1 MKFPIDGKN
10 RTCSKPPSS
19 YLVTK
24 EKDGKWIWPVWLR
37 NAGVSRI
44 PRKAKKTTDCAAG
57 NRCEMWWESF
67 VKAHEFGL
75 TWYPLRI
82 VWLFTAIS
90 ALESNIKTPPD
101 RLMVHFFT
109 VLNVHLTI
117 KKRKTWDSVTQATP
131 PHTLLEGSGLGVFRY
146 VSFWIHCSFHPG
158 LDGRNRALGVVSLT
172 CSRYYVYI
180 YIHIYKTNVS
190 KIYILYTHVCLYMR
204 GQILKI
210 ARDPRCQKMCSK
222 RMRFDAIQKKCIG
235 FGQNTLTIVWYR
247 RFQACL
253 DSHDTYWH
261 DLLQTPR
268 LLSTIRYRSNRLRR
282 WSVSAATAQ
291 NHCITASSR
300 NQTAPWWTRMFSQF
314 WVGNGCSILHNTIA
328 HRF

>member
-90 ALESNIKTPPD
+90 PLESNIKTPPD

-117 KKRKTWDSVTQATP
+117 KKEKRE
-131 PHTLLEGSGLGVFRY
+131 TLSLKPLRPTHCWRVVDL
-146 VSFWIHCSFHPG
+146 VSFATWVSESIAVFTLAWTEEIAHWESYHSHV
-158 LDGRNRALGVVSLT
+158 LDIM
-172 CSRYYVYI
+172 YI
-180 YIHIYKTNVS
+180 YNN
-190 KIYILYTHVCLYMR
+190 IYIKQMY
-204 GQILKI
+204 
-210 ARDPRCQKMCSK
+210 QKY
-222 RMRFDAIQKKCIG
+222 IYCIHTCAFTWG
-235 FGQNTLTIVWYR
+235 
-247 RFQACL
+247 
-253 DSHDTYWH
+253 D
-261 DLLQTPR
+261 
-268 LLSTIRYRSNRLRR
+268 RY
-282 WSVSAATAQ
+282 
-291 NHCITASSR
+291 
-300 NQTAPWWTRMFSQF
+300 
-314 WVGNGCSILHNTIA
+314 
-328 HRF
+328 